1 MRTVVI
7 TPGAAALTFDEVQA
21 QLREVS
27 TAEQLWLT
35 QIIMPAVEGL
45 FLQATRCHLTPTVV
59 EHRQHGW
66 PLQGGA
72 ITLQRGPVQSVASVT
87 YTDPAGA
94 TQTLATTSWR
104 LRHDDE
110 QTTSVQLLDTPEVQ
124 DGSEVVVRYTAG
136 FATVPANARA
146 WLLGQ
151 VAHLWANRGDEAQ
164 QADPLPHLNTLIAA
178 WSRVPI

>member
-7 TPGAAALTFDEVQA
+7 TPGAAALTFEEVQA

-27 TAEQLWLT
+27 TAERLWLT

-45 FLQATRCHLTPTVV
+45 FLEATRCHLTPTVL

-66 PLQGGA
+66 PVCDNA
-72 ITLQRGPVQSVASVT
+72 IALNRGPVQSVASVK
-87 YTDPAGA
+87 YIDPAG
-94 TQTLATTSWR
+94 TEQTLPTSAWR
-104 LRHDDE
+104 LRHVDE
-110 QTTSVQLLDTPEVQ
+110 QTAHVLPLDAPEAQ
-124 DGSEVVVRYTAG
+124 EHTEVVVRYTAG
-136 FATVPANARA
+136 FAVVPAHART

-164 QADPLPHLNTLIAA
+164 QAEPLPHLNTLIAGWA
-178 WSRVPI
+178 RVAI